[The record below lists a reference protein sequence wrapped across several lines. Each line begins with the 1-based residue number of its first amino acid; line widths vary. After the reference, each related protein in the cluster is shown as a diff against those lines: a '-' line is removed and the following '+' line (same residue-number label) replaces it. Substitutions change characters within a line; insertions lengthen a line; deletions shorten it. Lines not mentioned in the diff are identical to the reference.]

1 MNRRKKKKI
10 IIIMFIDVIAFIV
23 LSVVLIQ
30 NMKPDV
36 NTLESTNEAR
46 NTIEVKS
53 SIKTIDD
60 YINEFGG
67 TKTSQPKKDMCYVTK
82 DGVEYT
88 IYSDGEIVEG
98 NIEIWDGGV
107 SEPVADEVGNYNI
120 YSPKELKWIADQVIS
135 GEKDF
140 NGVTITLRKT
150 IDLGARQNEDGTWD
164 GPVWNPIVGFI
175 ESEANTQEVLD
186 EEPIDVENTNV
197 IDENL
202 KRFAGVFQAE
212 NASIRGMR
220 VESDKNYQ
228 GLFGFSSGVIQ
239 NIIIKDSYIKGTS
252 SVGAIVGLNAGKV
265 LNSKVINTQIIG
277 NDKVGGA
284 IGTLSTGAF
293 IENVDVDERIILKSA
308 DKYIGGICGYANN
321 NSAISQCK
329 FSGVID
335 GKDYVGGI
343 SGIAFFGIQMRN
355 CTVKGASI
363 TGNNIIGG
371 IVGYN
376 KAQIETCYIEKSED
390 ITTEIKGISNIG
402 GITGVNYTMGNI
414 ENVISTANIEAT
426 GDNVGGITGINNAS
440 ITNALNQGNI
450 TVKND
455 AALKV
460 GGVVGENASESFI
473 YTSYSEGV
481 ITNKKHAGGIYGANF
496 GQIDNCYYLEK
507 TIKTDSVE
515 DTEFEKPQSEFNELK
530 NKKE

>member
-10 IIIMFIDVIAFIV
+10 IIIMFIDVVAFIV

-36 NTLESTNEAR
+36 NTSESINESR

-164 GPVWNPIVGFI
+164 GPVWNPIIGFI

-293 IENVDVDERIILKSA
+293 IENVDVDERTILKSA

-335 GKDYVGGI
+335 GKVVTTGQNSVKVVSREDPEGDTVNIKNVIDYTPTI
-343 SGIAFFGIQMRN
+343 NKSG
-355 CTVKGASI
+355 K
-363 TGNNIIGG
+363 IIGKNG
-371 IVGYN
+371 DTTT
-376 KAQIETCYIEKSED
+376 IEWT
-390 ITTEIKGISNIG
+390 ITANSKPVVSMANGTISDEIATGSRDRMSYSG
-402 GITGVNYTMGNI
+402 DGITVVVTDKNNSFVRTDNI
-414 ENVISTANIEAT
+414 
-426 GDNVGGITGINNAS
+426 
-440 ITNALNQGNI
+440 
-450 TVKND
+450 
-455 AALKV
+455 
-460 GGVVGENASESFI
+460 
-473 YTSYSEGV
+473 
-481 ITNKKHAGGIYGANF
+481 
-496 GQIDNCYYLEK
+496 
-507 TIKTDSVE
+507 
-515 DTEFEKPQSEFNELK
+515 P
-530 NKKE
+530 

>member
-1 MNRRKKKKI
+1 MNRRKTEKI
-10 IIIMFIDVIAFIV
+10 IILLVINVVAFIV

-36 NTLESTNEAR
+36 NTSESINESR

-164 GPVWNPIVGFI
+164 GPVWNPIIGFI

-293 IENVDVDERIILKSA
+293 IENVDVD
-308 DKYIGGICGYANN
+308 
-321 NSAISQCK
+321 
-329 FSGVID
+329 
-335 GKDYVGGI
+335 
-343 SGIAFFGIQMRN
+343 
-355 CTVKGASI
+355 
-363 TGNNIIGG
+363 
-371 IVGYN
+371 
-376 KAQIETCYIEKSED
+376 
-390 ITTEIKGISNIG
+390 
-402 GITGVNYTMGNI
+402 
-414 ENVISTANIEAT
+414 
-426 GDNVGGITGINNAS
+426 
-440 ITNALNQGNI
+440 
-450 TVKND
+450 
-455 AALKV
+455 
-460 GGVVGENASESFI
+460 
-473 YTSYSEGV
+473 
-481 ITNKKHAGGIYGANF
+481 
-496 GQIDNCYYLEK
+496 
-507 TIKTDSVE
+507 
-515 DTEFEKPQSEFNELK
+515 
-530 NKKE
+530 